1 MKKFIAPLF
10 LLVCGLVF
18 LNGCSN
24 SSKIIAVGLRPEL
37 VTIEQ
42 KSGGVPSVT
51 WQIVNTNIVPYLISK
66 VEHKVTL
73 NGKAIGTVRST
84 SPLAVPAQTSAGAT
98 DILQLS
104 GDGAAILS
112 AAGVSASYQIET
124 NIVIQIYGD
133 TIEKSQLANG
143 GTVSIV
149 TK

>member
-10 LLVCGLVF
+10 LLVCGLAF

-42 KSGGVPSVT
+42 KSGGVPSVS

-66 VEHKVTL
+66 VEHKVSL
-73 NGKAIGTVRST
+73 NGKPVGTVRST
-84 SPLAVPAQTSAGAT
+84 TPLAVPAQTSAGAT

-112 AAGVSASYQIET
+112 AAGTSASYQIET

-143 GTVSIV
+143 GTVAIV